1 MTNAIALIPTT
12 GDMTQWTPQEAALM
26 EFAGLTWTEGQNRYY
41 APRAVVEAF
50 AAAVRRTNLDPTAKQ
65 IYAVQIGGKW
75 SIIVGIDG
83 MRVVAQRTG
92 EYLGQTPI
100 QWTGDGINWVDVWL
114 SKEKPL
120 AARVGVRRKGFAEPL
135 ISVITWAE
143 FGKTTGQWAKMPAH
157 MIGIRCE
164 SHALRRAFPNDL
176 SGLYTIE
183 DIDGDHP
190 DAIEPTENWVEVIR
204 DTDDKADL
212 EQVVNRIKEAGEMTG
227 DLRTVILTHAG
238 QLTKDSRPGKQA
250 APTAAPVDPADPNYR
265 APEADR

>member
-1 MTNAIALIPTT
+1 MTTSIALIPTT
-12 GDMTQWTPQEAALM
+12 GDITQWTPQEAALM
-26 EFAGLTWTEGQNRYY
+26 EFAGLTWMEGQNRYY

-100 QWTGDGINWVDVWL
+100 QWTADGTNWVDVWL

-135 ISVITWAE
+135 MSVVTWAE

-183 DIDGDHP
+183 DIDADNP
-190 DAIEPTENWVEVIR
+190 DAIAPSDDWVTRIR
-204 DTDDKADL
+204 ATDDKKDLADL
-212 EQVVNRIKEAGEMTG
+212 VAEINGAQEMTG

-238 QLTKDSRPGKQA
+238 QLTKDSRPKQI
-250 APTAAPVDPADPNYR
+250 TDPADPNYV